1 MRNRQATQL
10 LSELSHAGRRG
21 AELPSSD
28 VPDWPIDVLIPREAI
43 ADAPLKLPELAE
55 PDVVRHFVN
64 LSTLNMSVDTH
75 FYPLGSCT
83 MKYNP
88 KRHERLSRLPGIVD
102 VHPHQTANNI
112 QGLLEILYDMQEMLA
127 EISGLPCVRILSDC
141 SNGRFWRSPGQFMM
155 RAGWCISTVRT

>member
-55 PDVVRHFVN
+55 PDVPEPAKVAT
-64 LSTLNMSVDTH
+64 LSEATFT
-75 FYPLGSCT
+75 P
-83 MKYNP
+83 P
-88 KRHERLSRLPGIVD
+88 R
-102 VHPHQTANNI
+102 
-112 QGLLEILYDMQEMLA
+112 
-127 EISGLPCVRILSDC
+127 SGL
-141 SNGRFWRSPGQFMM
+141 
-155 RAGWCISTVRT
+155 TVTS